1 VNLLELPY
9 FFVIGTYHLCPEDTC
24 IRQQVNAD
32 AIITLKEGV
41 IEELIGARPRRMDLS
56 VHVQPPGP
64 SSMDDV
70 TKPSPVAAPA
80 SEDIRLL
87 GLPRTEDITLE
98 EIQSLNPSKLRKACQ
113 HYDITTEGK
122 DTKTLRRELTEKV
135 RSRQSFTRSKT
146 FGLQPKRKQWHNSL

>member
-1 VNLLELPY
+1 MFQHDSVVNLLELPY

-80 SEDIRLL
+80 SEDI
-87 GLPRTEDITLE
+87 TLE